1 MENNC
6 CGAGSAAS
14 LIKGRS
20 EKDYASLLSYSQL
33 LLRRHVSPHDSIHQL
48 YNSTCDPARRP
59 FVSMQ
64 RASSMSF
71 TRAEAEGFAE
81 SDAASASCSA
91 TAIGS
96 YACIDSGGGDGCPNE
111 SCFEKRERS
120 GGAHEA
126 AAATS
131 CRNAAFTRTCKL
143 CGTSKTPLWRS
154 GPLGAKSL
162 CNACGIRSK
171 KARRSAA
178 ADLHGG
184 DIRNKQEELNSSV
197 GVVELPVKRKKH
209 GVARDDQEG
218 GAWFSSCKKHRRLQ
232 LKPRKRPDQPL
243 AVNHTTVFVPRNNN
257 RSPGKAESSSCVTS
271 RGTPSP
277 AHHHTRISSSVHKT
291 LMSPRRGHAH
301 DHDDIAF
308 ARDEEQAAFLL
319 MALSCGLVLA

>member
-1 MENNC
+1 MMMENNC
-6 CGAGSAAS
+6 YGAGSAAS
-14 LIKGRS
+14 LIEGRS
-20 EKDYASLLSYSQL
+20 EKDYASLLGYSQL
-33 LLRRHVSPHDSIHQL
+33 LLRRPVSPHDRVHQL
-48 YNSTCDPARRP
+48 YNSTCDPARRA
-59 FVSMQ
+59 FVSMA
-64 RASSMSF
+64 RASRVSF

-81 SDAASASCSA
+81 SDAASASYSA
-91 TAIGS
+91 AVGP
-96 YACIDSGGGDGCPNE
+96 YACIDSGRGDGCPSE
-111 SCFEKRERS
+111 SCFEMRERS

-126 AAATS
+126 AATS
-131 CRNAAFTRTCKL
+131 CRNATFTRTCKL

-162 CNACGIRSK
+162 CNACGIRFK

-178 ADLHGG
+178 VDLHSQAGG
-184 DIRNKQEELNSSV
+184 DNRNNQEELRSSV
-197 GVVELPVKRKKH
+197 DVVGPSVKRKKH

-218 GAWFSSCKKHRRLQ
+218 AWFSSKKHRCMQLQ
-232 LKPRKRPDQPL
+232 LRKRPDQPP
-243 AVNHTTVFVPRNNN
+243 AVDHSTVMVPSNNN

-277 AHHHTRISSSVHKT
+277 HHHTRPSSVHED
-291 LMSPRRGHAH
+291 LVSPRRDHAH